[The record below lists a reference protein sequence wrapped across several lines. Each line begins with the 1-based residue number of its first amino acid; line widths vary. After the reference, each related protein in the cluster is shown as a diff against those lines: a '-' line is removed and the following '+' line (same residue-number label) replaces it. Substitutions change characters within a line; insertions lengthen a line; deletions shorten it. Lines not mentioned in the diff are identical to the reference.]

1 MQVDW
6 GCGWCSSGV
15 LALLFSPIRRLEAG
29 FAPHPCSTT
38 IGEMGRGME
47 IVLDLAAT
55 AAPGPSGHRKG
66 VARQGRKAP
75 QEEDLASIDT
85 VLRMYGRLLCVGATL
100 RLLSH
105 GKPVDPHNGAHRLDP
120 SSGICCPRPPAKPLR
135 RLAERVSLRGR
146 MPCAERIEYRQ
157 ASRLHL
163 PVDGTTTSKGW
174 IPYDLGGAFLC

>member
-1 MQVDW
+1 MQVNW

-29 FAPHPCSTT
+29 FSPHPCSTT
-38 IGEMGRGME
+38 FGEMGRGME

-55 AAPGPSGHRKG
+55 ATPGPNGHRKG

-100 RLLSH
+100 ERLSY
-105 GKPVDPHNGAHRLDP
+105 GKPVDPHKGAHRLDP
-120 SSGICCPRPPAKPLR
+120 SSGSCCPRPPAKPLR
-135 RLAERVSLRGR
+135 RLAERVSLLGR
-146 MPCAERIEYRQ
+146 MPCAERIGYRQ

-163 PVDGTTTSKGW
+163 PVDGTTTSKG
-174 IPYDLGGAFLC
+174 